1 LDLCRHF
8 GVVGVSGLEGGRSG
22 GEDGW
27 RQCRRLGLDDNL
39 IGRLLL
45 NIYNGFSVTPTRQY
59 RLLLVHRLD
68 CSEAEG
74 TNHGFEAGSGSSD
87 DACHNV
93 ALVYELDE

>member
-1 LDLCRHF
+1 
-8 GVVGVSGLEGGRSG
+8 
-22 GEDGW
+22 
-27 RQCRRLGLDDNL
+27 
-39 IGRLLL
+39 LLPD
-45 NIYNGFSVTPTRQY
+45 IYYGFSVTPTRQY

-93 ALVYELDE
+93 ALVHELDD